1 MLGREVSSFVIE
13 NEDPAW
19 FYCAQQAGPKPH
31 CQAGMVFAVNVP
43 ESGDRTLESF
53 RKGAAAVPFV
63 PPASSPTAT
72 ATTTYTATTTTAA
85 ARATYTV
92 MVGGL
97 DDRGPVLKYTP
108 EFVSANVGDVIRF
121 NFFAANHTVTQ
132 SSFDSPCMGTPDG
145 FKTGVQMN
153 PENISGLVLKDFTV
167 NDSKP
172 LWFYCGVTTHCQQ
185 GMVFAINP
193 LDRFPEFKSK
203 AMMTP
208 Q

>member
-1 MLGREVSSFVIE
+1 MLGREVSSFAVE
-13 NEDPAW
+13 NKDPAW
-19 FYCAQQAGPKPH
+19 FYCAQQAGPTPH
-31 CQAGMVFAVNVP
+31 CQAGMVFAVNAP
-43 ESGDRTLESF
+43 KDGDRTLESF

-63 PPASSPTAT
+63 PPAGSS
-72 ATTTYTATTTTAA
+72 TTTAVYTATTTASAA
-85 ARATYTV
+85 YATHTV
-92 MVGGL
+92 TVGGL
-97 DDRGPVLKYTP
+97 DDRGPVLRYNP
-108 EFVSANVGDVIRF
+108 EFVIASVGDVIRF

-132 SSFDSPCMGTPDG
+132 SSFDSPCMGIPDG

-153 PENISGLVLKDFTV
+153 SENVGGLILKDFTV

-193 LDRFPEFKSK
+193 LDKFPEFKTK
-203 AMMTP
+203 ATMTP